1 MRIFL
6 PDEASTVEMLEM
18 TPLFSGLNKGQLK
31 SIVRSSKERSFKK
44 GQAIVREGESGV
56 GFYLVVG
63 GSAEVRRDGRAL
75 MKLARGQFFGEMGL
89 LDQQPRSAD
98 VVALEDTDCLVLS
111 APTFWSLVS
120 TNPKIGRALV
130 QELARRLRETSR
142 TLTE

>member
-1 MRIFL
+1 
-6 PDEASTVEMLEM
+6 M
-18 TPLFSGLNKGQLK
+18 TPLFSGLSKGQLK

-44 GQAIVREGESGV
+44 GEAIVREGEESGV
-56 GFYLVVG
+56 GFYLIVG
-63 GSAEVRRDGRAL
+63 GSAEVRRDGRSL
-75 MKLARGQFFGEMGL
+75 TKLARGQFFGEMGL

-130 QELARRLRETSR
+130 QELARRLRETDR

>member
-1 MRIFL
+1 L
-6 PDEASTVEMLEM
+6 PDEASTVYMLEM

-31 SIVRSSKERSFKK
+31 AIVKSSKERSFKK
-44 GQAIVREGESGV
+44 GEAIVREGESGV
-56 GFYLVVG
+56 GFYMIVG

-75 MKLARGQFFGEMGL
+75 TKLARGQFFGEMGL

-98 VVALEDTDCLVLS
+98 VVALEDTNCLVLS

-120 TNPKIGRALV
+120 TNPKIARALV
-130 QELARRLRETSR
+130 QELARRLRETNK